1 MPWGDGDAALVPR
14 VAMNSALWFLLV
26 GALLVLMALAGS
38 VVRRLPMS
46 MDMLYLFIG
55 VALGPAGLALIQLDP
70 VKDAGALEI
79 ATEAVVLFSL
89 FSAGLKLRAAARDTR
104 WRLPLRLGLGVTALT
119 VAGVALAGYFLL
131 DLPPGMA
138 ILTGAILAPTDP
150 VLASSVQ
157 VENAG
162 DRDRV
167 RFGLTGDAGLND
179 GAAFPFVMLGLGLMG
194 LHELG
199 GNGLRWVSFDFLWGI
214 GAGLGCGWAL
224 GKLVGE
230 VVLYLR
236 REHQEAV
243 GLDEF
248 LSLGLVAIS
257 YGAALYIHAYG
268 FLAVF
273 AAGLALRRIEHVSS
287 GAQAPDAV
295 MGANRHGSEEM
306 ATHPQK
312 APVYMAQAMLSFNE
326 QMERIAEVG
335 IVLQVGAML
344 SWQRISLAAIL
355 MTALLFLFI
364 RPLAV
369 RLMLQGSD
377 ASRLHKRMM
386 AWFGI
391 RGIGSVYYLVYA
403 VNHGLPAQPAQLA
416 ADLVLTVVSASIVL
430 HGISAVPLMRVYGRV
445 QSRRL
450 ARVSPAGDRR
460 S

>member
-1 MPWGDGDAALVPR
+1 
-14 VAMNSALWFLLV
+14 
-26 GALLVLMALAGS
+26 
-38 VVRRLPMS
+38 
-46 MDMLYLFIG
+46 
-55 VALGPAGLALIQLDP
+55 
-70 VKDAGALEI
+70 
-79 ATEAVVLFSL
+79 
-89 FSAGLKLRAAARDTR
+89 
-104 WRLPLRLGLGVTALT
+104 
-119 VAGVALAGYFLL
+119 
-131 DLPPGMA
+131 
-138 ILTGAILAPTDP
+138 
-150 VLASSVQ
+150 
-157 VENAG
+157 
-162 DRDRV
+162 
-167 RFGLTGDAGLND
+167 
-179 GAAFPFVMLGLGLMG
+179 MG

-199 GNGLRWVSFDFLWGI
+199 ENGVRWISVDLLWGI
-214 GAGLGCGWAL
+214 GGGLVCGLLL

-236 REHQEAV
+236 REHQEAL

-257 YGAALYIHAYG
+257 YGAALSINAYG

-295 MGANRHGSEEM
+295 MGANRQGSEGEV

-335 IVLQVGAML
+335 IVLLVGAML
-344 SWQRISLAAIL
+344 SWQRISFSAVL

-377 ASRLHKRMM
+377 ASRMHKRMM

-391 RGIGSVYYLVYA
+391 RGIGSVYYLMYA
-403 VNHGLPAQPAQLA
+403 VNHGLGSKPAQEV
-416 ADLVLTVVSASIVL
+416 ADLVLTVVSASIIL
-430 HGISAVPLMRVYGRV
+430 HGISAAPLMRLYGRV
-445 QSRRL
+445 QSRRV
-450 ARVSPAGDRR
+450 ARVSPAGDTRA
-460 S
+460 